1 MFRPLFQYYFD
12 YVTTQVAVATHAG
25 LRAGMAVAWRSVAV
39 RLFPQQLPRRFL
51 TTSQLRLC
59 SEQPLLPET
68 TVASTEPME
77 VDVVANKR
85 FSWCTCGLSKKQP
98 FCDGAH
104 KRAGVSLKPLRVV
117 PEVSE
122 SVWLC
127 CCKQTSTPPYCDG
140 SHNKLCLSAGCQKG
154 PQIHT
159 Q

>member
-85 FSWCTCGLSKKQP
+85 FSWCTASSWEGVIVDPSRRDQMAVVHSKPSSK
-98 FCDGAH
+98 H
-104 KRAGVSLKPLRVV
+104 
-117 PEVSE
+117 
-122 SVWLC
+122 
-127 CCKQTSTPPYCDG
+127 
-140 SHNKLCLSAGCQKG
+140 
-154 PQIHT
+154 
-159 Q
+159 